1 MATISAPIELVA
13 ADIGGTNA
21 RFAIARIESDGRINL
36 GGPRVYAARDHAD
49 LGSAWARF
57 AQDLGQEL
65 PRSAAFG
72 LPCPIEGDVLRF
84 ANSPWFIN
92 RTTLKADLGVDHI
105 SLVNDLGAMAFAID
119 TFSADNFAHI
129 AGPDRPLPTK
139 GPITVIGPGT
149 GLGISLLVRTD
160 QGPVV
165 VETEGAHQD
174 FAPLDAIE
182 DRILA
187 DLRQKYVR
195 VSTERL
201 VSGPGLNAIYEGLA
215 RIDGEPYL
223 PLSDAD
229 LWERAIEGK
238 DRTAHRALERYC
250 MMFGAAAGDCALSH
264 GSMGVAI
271 IGGLSNRTADILRSS
286 GFHAR
291 FTAKGRFATRMANIP
306 IWLVTH
312 PYPGLIGA
320 AASFR
325 YRQEP

>member
-1 MATISAPIELVA
+1 MSGNSAPMELVA

-21 RFAIARIESDGRINL
+21 RFAIARIEADGRINL
-36 GGPRVYAARDHAD
+36 GGPRVYSTRDYAD

-57 AQDLGQEL
+57 AQDMGQKL
-65 PRSAAFG
+65 PPAAAFG

-92 RTTLKADLGVDHI
+92 RTTLKSDLGLDQV
-105 SLVNDLGAMAFAID
+105 SLINDLGAMAFAID
-119 TFSADNFAHI
+119 VFSEEHFAHI
-129 AGPDRPLPTK
+129 AGPDRPLPAK

-149 GLGISLLVRTD
+149 GLGISQLVRTD
-160 QGPVV
+160 HGPVV
-165 VETEGAHQD
+165 IETEGAHQD

-201 VSGPGLNAIYEGLA
+201 VSGPGLNAIYEALA

-229 LWERAIEGK
+229 LWERAIDGK
-238 DRTAHRALERYC
+238 DRLAQRALERYC

-264 GSMGVAI
+264 GAMGVAI
-271 IGGLSNRTADILRSS
+271 IGGLSNRTADILRAS

-325 YRQEP
+325 HRLEA